1 LYPSQRERDGR
12 ANGIRRDRRRES
24 RPSTPRHCGSH
35 AAVVPADGG
44 RHASVRNV
52 RILNGHGS
60 CPAPPPSPL
69 GPTLYP
75 NEGASN
81 RSRFR
86 NKVLGCRSDRQV
98 LTGRGQMRRRKFIA
112 GLSITAI
119 WPLAQARIAE
129 ARAKLECLNEPNSR
143 NSRLP
148 TLALLR
154 HR

>member
-1 LYPSQRERDGR
+1 
-12 ANGIRRDRRRES
+12 
-24 RPSTPRHCGSH
+24 
-35 AAVVPADGG
+35 
-44 RHASVRNV
+44 
-52 RILNGHGS
+52 
-60 CPAPPPSPL
+60 
-69 GPTLYP
+69 
-75 NEGASN
+75 
-81 RSRFR
+81 
-86 NKVLGCRSDRQV
+86 
-98 LTGRGQMRRRKFIA
+98 MRRRKFIA